1 MYMSEA
7 AIEPSAV
14 LAKWLAQHPAA
25 DFAGSAAKWFDQLF
39 PAVYDI
45 LSAQPA
51 VVPSTRF
58 GLLENVLSQLSAGI
72 GSRKD
77 VVLGLARG
85 LGFTLGPELR
95 QQFVSQLLR

>member
-14 LAKWLAQHPAA
+14 LAKWLVQHPTADPSSSAA
-25 DFAGSAAKWFDQLF
+25 DWFQQLF
-39 PAVYDI
+39 PKAYDL

-51 VVPSTRF
+51 IAPSTRF

-72 GSRKD
+72 GSKKD
-77 VVLGLARG
+77 VMLGLARG
-85 LGFTLGPELR
+85 LGFTLDPEHR
-95 QQFVSQLLR
+95 KQYVAQHAR

>member
-7 AIEPSAV
+7 AIEPTAV
-14 LAKWLAQHPAA
+14 LTKWLTQHPAA
-25 DFAGSAAKWFDQLF
+25 DPSGSATKWFDQLF
-39 PAVYDI
+39 PKAYELLV
-45 LSAQPA
+45 SQPT

-77 VVLGLARG
+77 VLLGLARG
-85 LGFTLGPELR
+85 LGFTLDPDHR
-95 QQFVSQLLR
+95 QQYVSQLSR

>member
-14 LAKWLAQHPAA
+14 LAKWLTQHPAA
-25 DFAGSAAKWFDQLF
+25 DPAGSATKWFDQLF
-39 PAVYDI
+39 PAAYDL

-85 LGFTLGPELR
+85 LGFMLGPELR